1 MQRLVAKLT
10 STGPSESTGLWCWH
24 FDEWR
29 LGRPDEAAPEGSDLA
44 ARRAQQ
50 AEVNGGDPFA
60 HKTYPTPNEAG
71 GTRRRGSVS
80 VWMA

>member
-60 HKTYPTPNEAG
+60 HKTYPTPQ
-71 GTRRRGSVS
+71 
-80 VWMA
+80 